1 MPFPNSAQG
10 IIKDALV
17 FDRTG
22 ESLPSIIQI
31 AKGLQPGSRLFCLL
45 VKHIHVLPV
54 VAEQMF
60 KTSQNIVYPFAKG
73 QCAATIKELLL
84 YSIDKNIYDKLFA
97 SIIPK
102 SLIDESK
109 LVYIAADL
117 VMQNPEEI
125 ENEQRKK
132 LNLTGTKVQFLD
144 ILDWTDIGDRVHVE
158 SRPSPA
164 TIGGSTQEVSHK
176 YNVYIYSPEY
186 FDAFVQLF
194 KIAPE
199 YNVMKL
205 VIDREGV
212 LNSVPTGS
220 TNTTRVSLKNGD
232 IISGEDFLLIG
243 IRSYMGY
250 RNLRTTNPLSLK
262 EFVEIVRKNHYS
274 SNKSI
279 TIEVLGSELP
289 VFSGQQSFYHLDM
302 YLNYGGR
309 TSAGRHLLFLAFVP
323 NEVVTQF
330 GQKPE
335 KKAELLALQRH
346 LEVVYSKII
355 GITLADGNSF
365 EVERVPVLIDQWQN
379 IFSFNNCLSENNGT
393 VAKCYIPHY
402 TNVCSS
408 ITDTPQQTAKLAED
422 YYRQAYS
429 TIHLCGFDMVPINI
443 DKLLNAAS
451 NQSLHCSVAILRR
464 E

>member
-1 MPFPNSAQG
+1 MPFLNSAQG

-54 VAEQMF
+54 VAEQMI
-60 KTSQNIVYPFAKG
+60 KSSQHIVHPFAKN
-73 QCAATIKELLL
+73 QCAATIRELLL
-84 YSIDKNIYDKLFA
+84 YSNDKDIYSKLFE

-102 SLIDESK
+102 SLVDEKK
-109 LVYIAADL
+109 LIYATADM
-117 VMQNPEEI
+117 VKQYPEEI
-125 ENEQRKK
+125 VPRQDKEVNIDKSK
-132 LNLTGTKVQFLD
+132 FQFLD

-158 SRPSPA
+158 SQISQPTTA
-164 TIGGSTQEVSHK
+164 GSTQDVSQK

-186 FDAFVQLF
+186 FDDFVRLF
-194 KIAPE
+194 KMASE
-199 YNVMKL
+199 YTIMKL
-205 VIDREGV
+205 VLDREGV
-212 LNSVPTGS
+212 LNSAPKDS

-232 IISGEDFLLIG
+232 VISGEDFLLIG
-243 IRSYMGY
+243 IRSYIGY
-250 RNLRTTNPLSLK
+250 RNFNTTTPLSLK
-262 EFVEIVRKNHYS
+262 KFVEIVRKSHY
-274 SNKSI
+274 NDNASI

-323 NEVVTQF
+323 NEVITQF
-330 GQKPE
+330 GQKAE
-335 KKAELLALQRH
+335 KRAELLALQRH
-346 LEVVYSKII
+346 LEVVYNKIKN
-355 GITLADGNSF
+355 ITLADGSSF
-365 EVERVPVLIDQWQN
+365 EVERIPVLIDQWQN
-379 IFSFNNCLSENNGT
+379 IFSFNNCITENNGAI
-393 VAKCYIPHY
+393 AKCYIPHY

-408 ITDTPQQTAKLAED
+408 ITDTPQQTTKLAED

-429 TIHLCGFDMVPINI
+429 TIHLSGFDMIPITI

-464 E
+464 V